1 VFVAFFLQRSYLQQL
16 LFGKGKLKWEGHF
29 QFSFGAIKNM
39 LLIPFTK
46 GKAKRTMKR
55 YIKWIL
61 PLTCI
66 ILIEVTKY
74 FPGFIEKYYS
84 QSFYPSMARAFRM
97 AFGWIPF
104 SVGDVLI
111 ALLIIWVLFS
121 LVKVIK
127 GIKKQPFKQLL
138 LAIAKKMALWV
149 LWVYIAFFALWGL
162 NYYREGSTSLL
173 KLEPEPYTT
182 ADVDTLMIQIQ
193 SRLELAC
200 NDSLAVENGK
210 SSNREKLAFEAKE
223 AYLNASEKYPFL
235 QFEQISLKPI
245 LLGKWQAYAG
255 YAGYFFPFTGEAQAD
270 FYVPNFTLP
279 FTVCHEMAHQ
289 LGFGHESEANLI
301 GFLAARESENTAFVY
316 SAYAGVHQYAL
327 VELYKMDSL
336 KARPFIDKIP
346 PLLKKDRKEQSRF
359 QEAHTSILQPTLD
372 AAYTLY
378 MQGNNQ
384 PMGLL
389 SYNRV
394 VAWLVAYG
402 KKYGWDKI

>member
-1 VFVAFFLQRSYLQQL
+1 MKISVRISWRWLVPVF
-16 LFGKGKLKWEGHF
+16 
-29 QFSFGAIKNM
+29 
-39 LLIPFTK
+39 LLILLEIFK
-46 GKAKRTMKR
+46 
-55 YIKWIL
+55 L
-61 PLTCI
+61 
-66 ILIEVTKY
+66 
-74 FPGFIEKYYS
+74 FPGEVENWYS
-84 QSFYPSMARAFRM
+84 RGVYPGIGNVLRTVLGRL
-97 AFGWIPF
+97 PF
-104 SVGDVLI
+104 SMGDLLVLV
-111 ALLIIWVLFS
+111 LIIWGFSKLLIFLFS
-121 LVKVIK
+121 GQPGKWRKVLT
-127 GIKKQPFKQLL
+127 G
-138 LAIAKKMALWV
+138 KKMGSIFISLLW
-149 LWVYIAFFALWGL
+149 LYIAFHLFWGL

-359 QEAHTSILQPTLD
+359 QEAHTSFLQPTLD

-378 MQGNNQ
+378 LQGNNQ
-384 PMGLL
+384 PMGLQ

>member
-1 VFVAFFLQRSYLQQL
+1 LGFPFGNQEQPPKAANYISIQMKISVRISWRWLVPVF
-16 LFGKGKLKWEGHF
+16 
-29 QFSFGAIKNM
+29 
-39 LLIPFTK
+39 LLILLEIFK
-46 GKAKRTMKR
+46 
-55 YIKWIL
+55 L
-61 PLTCI
+61 
-66 ILIEVTKY
+66 
-74 FPGFIEKYYS
+74 FPGEVENWYS
-84 QSFYPSMARAFRM
+84 RGVYPGIGNVLRTVLGRL
-97 AFGWIPF
+97 PF
-104 SVGDVLI
+104 SMGDLLVLV
-111 ALLIIWVLFS
+111 LIIWGFSKLLIFLFS
-121 LVKVIK
+121 GQPGKWRKVLT
-127 GIKKQPFKQLL
+127 G
-138 LAIAKKMALWV
+138 KKMGSIFISLLW
-149 LWVYIAFFALWGL
+149 LYIAFHLFWGL

-359 QEAHTSILQPTLD
+359 QEAHTSFLQPTLD

-378 MQGNNQ
+378 LQGNNQ
-384 PMGLL
+384 PMGLQ